1 MKEKILND
9 RTNRELKNSPDK
21 VQVLQDRLLKE
32 LCSRDYH
39 SKQSGNMPIFDI
51 QDIYNKTFK
60 DTDKKQFL
68 KFLTWLAHDSEYIQ
82 FLLQNKISL
91 TFVGRKYCIISQQYK

>member
-1 MKEKILND
+1 MKEKILKNWA
-9 RTNRELKNSPDK
+9 NRELKNSPDN
-21 VQVLQDRLLKE
+21 VQVLQGRLLKE

-60 DTDKKQFL
+60 DIEKKQFL
-68 KFLTWLAHDSEYIQ
+68 KFLTWFAQESEYIQ
-82 FLLQNKISL
+82 FLLQNKIAF
-91 TFVGRKYCIISQQYK
+91 TFIGRNYCIISQQYK